1 MSKHHHHHHRL
12 DETLVLQSREL
23 TFDSMSNTFNLKLQ
37 RIFRVKWSEAV
48 LHTETQWSQP
58 FLTYSTAVAAWM
70 QMRHVSDLCLSRR
83 QLLTEHQVALV
94 KVEKLSPACSTS
106 QSMNV
111 KKRNSGENRG
121 GKRGEGLA
129 AGVLAVYSGIYYLAC
144 LKINQRLPQFPA
156 HGASKFYHIL
166 LLPLSRSISEGLL
179 NLLHVKITQVHRQ
192 AMCKTCR
199 RCTKKRE
206 WHPSKQGIIKFKHCG
221 SPCKE
226 QKNNCVTPPW
236 TQKQTQTAI
245 QNIVIEGF
253 KTQKWEKNESSPW
266 KSKL

>member
-1 MSKHHHHHHRL
+1 MKWSCAAHRDTAISAFSHIFNSSCSVNADETCQWSLPLQETAADRASGCFGEGGEALSRLLYISKH
-12 DETLVLQSREL
+12 ECEEEV
-23 TFDSMSNTFNLKLQ
+23 
-37 RIFRVKWSEAV
+37 
-48 LHTETQWSQP
+48 
-58 FLTYSTAVAAWM
+58 
-70 QMRHVSDLCLSRR
+70 
-83 QLLTEHQVALV
+83 
-94 KVEKLSPACSTS
+94 
-106 QSMNV
+106 
-111 KKRNSGENRG
+111 NSGENRG

-253 KTQKWEKNESSPW
+253 KMQKWEKNESSPW